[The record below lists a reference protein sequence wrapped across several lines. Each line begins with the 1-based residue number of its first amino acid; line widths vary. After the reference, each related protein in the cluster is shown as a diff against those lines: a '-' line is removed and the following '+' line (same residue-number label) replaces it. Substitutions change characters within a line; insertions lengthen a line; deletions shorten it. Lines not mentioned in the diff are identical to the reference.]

1 MARKTSARPKAIQH
15 REFLTLLGKSKQPR
29 RRKMLLEAASSSE
42 IRSIAE
48 CALNLL
54 KNRINLSSSQKRKL
68 KRHKETLRYVA
79 KKNTNIKKK
88 RRALQQRG
96 GFLTSLLPL
105 AITALSSFVP
115 ALFRGG

>member
-1 MARKTSARPKAIQH
+1 
-15 REFLTLLGKSKQPR
+15 
-29 RRKMLLEAASSSE
+29 MLLEAANSGE

-54 KNRINLSSSQKRKL
+54 KNRIRLNSSQKRKL
-68 KRHKETLRYVA
+68 KRHKETLRYIA

-88 RRALQQRG
+88 KRALQQRG

-105 AITALSSFVP
+105 AISALTSFVP
-115 ALFRGG
+115 ALFQSH